1 MPTPEVRP
9 PADHESADACVV
21 APVNA
26 GQQGG
31 TSFKARLK
39 DAWDWVPP
47 DVRQAFLM
55 LLVLVVYAC
64 FWALCV
70 GLSIALLLT
79 FIFRAAQVFVF

>member
-26 GQQGG
+26 GQRGG
-31 TSFKARLK
+31 TSFKVRLK

-47 DVRQAFLM
+47 DVRHAFLAV
-55 LLVLVVYAC
+55 LGLVIYAC
-64 FWALCV
+64 VWAFCV
-70 GLSIALLLT
+70 ALVIVLGLTLIV
-79 FIFRAAQVFVF
+79 RAAQVFVL